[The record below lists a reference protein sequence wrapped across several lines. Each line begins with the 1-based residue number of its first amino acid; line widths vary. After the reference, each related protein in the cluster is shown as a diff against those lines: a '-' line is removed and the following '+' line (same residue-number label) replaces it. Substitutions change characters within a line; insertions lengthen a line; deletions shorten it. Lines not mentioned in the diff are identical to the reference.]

1 MGTPPSASNPAR
13 DLLTRN
19 WAKKVAQKLQTLLP
33 NKPNE
38 ADFRHAI
45 EPLFDGFC
53 VEAGIPPL
61 AHAEFS
67 LASGTADA
75 VFSRFTIEYKR
86 PGTLS
91 ANFDLATRSA
101 VDQLHGYIRD
111 LAVKEKR
118 QGQRLAGVVFDGCYI
133 VFCRYLAG
141 KLTDSGPFGSLDLPC
156 PTPILLPQWVRSQ
169 PRPTRPATS

>member
-1 MGTPPSASNPAR
+1 MGTPPAASNPAR
-13 DLLTRN
+13 DLLVRN
-19 WAKKVAQKLQTLLP
+19 WAKKVAQKLQDLLP

-38 ADFRHAI
+38 ADLRHAV

-86 PGTLS
+86 RGTLS
-91 ANFDLATRSA
+91 ASFELSA
-101 VDQLHGYIRD
+101 RGAIDQLHGYIRD
-111 LAVKEKR
+111 MAVKEKR
-118 QGQRLAGVVFDGCYI
+118 QSQRLAGVETRMCSTIFASRSSTRGTRCTSGWPS
-133 VFCRYLAG
+133 FRCRH
-141 KLTDSGPFGSLDLPC
+141 
-156 PTPILLPQWVRSQ
+156 
-169 PRPTRPATS
+169 TS

>member
-1 MGTPPSASNPAR
+1 MDTTPAAPNLAR

-19 WAKKVAQKLQTLLP
+19 WAKKVAQKLQSLLP

-38 ADFRHAI
+38 ADFRHAV

-91 ANFDLATRSA
+91 AMERVRIPEFASEDDVHKRLAELSMQAHELAKTPSSDKPQAANRKLEDVEAEVDLESAKLWDLSTSDLAEIQRS
-101 VDQLHGYIRD
+101 L
-111 LAVKEKR
+111 KE
-118 QGQRLAGVVFDGCYI
+118 
-133 VFCRYLAG
+133 
-141 KLTDSGPFGSLDLPC
+141 LTE
-156 PTPILLPQWVRSQ
+156 
-169 PRPTRPATS
+169 